1 MSNRFFQFKQFTVWH
16 DRCAMKVGTD
26 AVLLGAWADADA
38 DAVERVLDVGCGS
51 GVIALMLAQR
61 FPQAHVTGVELDA
74 EAALQARENVLAS
87 PWADRLEV
95 VQEDFCN
102 YHPAMGFDL
111 IVSNPPYFIDALRP
125 PMEERSLARH
135 AAGLN
140 YETLFR
146 RSGEL
151 LTAHGRVCVILPT
164 EVERM
169 AVDAAAKNGLYVDR
183 KVRVFTKEGKP
194 QRRVM
199 LSFVT
204 DVLPVET
211 TDLFLMNADG
221 SDADAYRELTADF
234 YLKW

>member
-26 AVLLGAWADADA
+26 AVLLGAWADA

-74 EAALQARENVLAS
+74 DAALQARENMLAS

-183 KVRVFTKEGKP
+183 KVHVFTKEGKP

>member
-1 MSNRFFQFKQFTVWH
+1 MSNRFFKFKQFTVWH

-26 AVLLGAWADADA
+26 AVLLGAWAEA
-38 DAVERVLDVGCGS
+38 DAVEQVLDVGCGS

-61 FPQAHVTGVELDA
+61 FPQAYVTGVELDA
-74 EAALQARENVLAS
+74 DAALQAWENMLAS

-95 VQEDFCN
+95 VREDFCK
-102 YHPAMGFDL
+102 YEPATSFDL

-125 PMEERSLARH
+125 PLEERSLARH

-140 YETLFR
+140 YEILFR
-146 RSGEL
+146 RSREM
-151 LTAHGRVCVILPT
+151 LTTNGRVCVILPT
-164 EVERM
+164 EVEMM
-169 AVDAAAKNGLYVDR
+169 AADAAVRNGLYVDR

-204 DVLPVET
+204 VVSPVET
-211 TDLFLMNADG
+211 SDLFLMNADG

-234 YLKW
+234 YLKF

>member
-26 AVLLGAWADADA
+26 AVLLGAWADA

-183 KVRVFTKEGKP
+183 KVRVFTKEVKP

>member
-38 DAVERVLDVGCGS
+38 VERVLDVGCGS

-61 FPQAHVTGVELDA
+61 FLQAHVTGVELDA

-87 PWADRLEV
+87 PWADRLKV

-146 RSGEL
+146 RSREL

-204 DVLPVET
+204 DVSPVET

>member
-26 AVLLGAWADADA
+26 AVLLGAWADA

>member
-26 AVLLGAWADADA
+26 AVLLGAWANA
-38 DAVERVLDVGCGS
+38 DAVEQVLDVGCGS

-61 FPQAHVTGVELDA
+61 FPKSHVTGVELDA
-74 EAALQARENVLAS
+74 DAAMQARENVNAS

-95 VQEDFCN
+95 LQEDFCS
-102 YHPAMGFDL
+102 YHPIASFDL

-125 PMEERSLARH
+125 PLGERSLARH

-146 RSGEL
+146 RSREML
-151 LTAHGRVCVILPT
+151 ATNGRVCVILPT
-164 EVERM
+164 EVETM
-169 AVDAAAKNGLYVDR
+169 AVDAAARNGLYVER
-183 KVRVFTKEGKP
+183 KVCVFTKEGKP

-199 LSFVT
+199 LSFATV
-204 DVLPVET
+204 VSPVET
-211 TDLFLMNADG
+211 TNLFLMDADG
-221 SDADAYRELTADF
+221 SYAKAYRELTADF